1 VLKVIETLFDLLS
14 LTEPDRTAD
23 DMLGAF
29 DFETT
34 PDFQARKLILE
45 PRDCPP
51 LPAGEAPEK

>member
-1 VLKVIETLFDLLS
+1 MPCLVRST
-14 LTEPDRTAD
+14 
-23 DMLGAF
+23 
-29 DFETT
+29 FETT